1 LENKDKLTKL
11 ATKLLEQ
18 EVIFREDLED
28 IFGKRPFDKDQDG
41 NFTAGEMSK
50 AFKEDKQ
57 HQADQAIIA
66 DALAKSELPSE
77 VVESQEKKE
86 DNLS

>member
-1 LENKDKLTKL
+1 
-11 ATKLLEQ
+11 
-18 EVIFREDLED
+18 
-28 IFGKRPFDKDQDG
+28 
-41 NFTAGEMSK
+41 MSK

-77 VVESQEKKE
+77 VVENQEKKE